1 MQIADLHYSV
11 DLGKCRDVSF
21 SPCSKSDNLT
31 NTLLAHALD
40 EEKPDMVVFTGDQL
54 NGQGTSWDP
63 RSVLAKFANAVTDRG
78 IPWAAIFGN
87 HDSENGMS
95 REDQMTL
102 MQGMPYSLSQRGPKD
117 INGVGNYVHKVY
129 SADA

>member
-11 DLGKCRDVSF
+11 SQGKCRDVTF
-21 SPCSKSDNLT
+21 SPCTASDNLT

-63 RSVLAKFANAVTDRG
+63 RSVIAKFANAVTDRK
-78 IPWAAIFGN
+78 IVW
-87 HDSENGMS
+87 SVS
-95 REDQMTL
+95 
-102 MQGMPYSLSQRGPKD
+102 
-117 INGVGNYVHKVY
+117 
-129 SADA
+129 

>member
-11 DLGKCRDVSF
+11 SQGKCRDVSL
-21 SPCSKSDNLT
+21 SPCTASDNLT

-63 RSVLAKFANAVTDRG
+63 RSVIAKFANAVTDRK
-78 IPWAAIFGN
+78 IVW
-87 HDSENGMS
+87 SVS
-95 REDQMTL
+95 
-102 MQGMPYSLSQRGPKD
+102 
-117 INGVGNYVHKVY
+117 
-129 SADA
+129 